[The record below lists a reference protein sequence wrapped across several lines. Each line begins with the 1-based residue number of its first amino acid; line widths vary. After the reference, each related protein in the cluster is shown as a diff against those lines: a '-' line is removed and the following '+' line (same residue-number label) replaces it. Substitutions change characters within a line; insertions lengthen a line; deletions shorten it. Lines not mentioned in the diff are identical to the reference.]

1 MSQEEIIRELED
13 ARDAITAAYER
24 RRELVLKA
32 REAGVPVTR
41 IAKAL
46 GLSRERVYKI
56 ARNL

>member
-13 ARDAITAAYER
+13 ARDAIAAAYER

>member
-1 MSQEEIIRELED
+1 MSQKEIIRELED
-13 ARDAITAAYER
+13 ARDAITDAYER

>member
-24 RRELVLKA
+24 RRELALKA

>member
-32 REAGVPVTR
+32 RDAGVPVTR